1 MVNRRR
7 GERELVLGERR
18 FRLCL
23 TLGALAELEATFG
36 VDDLASLA
44 ERFNTGRLAAQDVIT
59 ILTCAMRGGGH
70 EMSEA
75 EVAALHGPDGVSPL
89 VEGAL
94 AALEAAFGVDAPNP
108 PQAQT
113 G

>member
-1 MVNRRR
+1 M
-7 GERELVLGERR
+7 
-18 FRLCL
+18 
-23 TLGALAELEATFG
+23 
-36 VDDLASLA
+36 
-44 ERFNTGRLAAQDVIT
+44 IT

-94 AALEAAFGVDAPNP
+94 AGP
-108 PQAQT
+108 
-113 G
+113 